1 MKSIKIILQVFSII
15 ILFGCNKEI
24 PVDKNEKLNVLF
36 IMTDDLNCDL
46 GSYGHPQV
54 ISPNIDKLVQY
65 YPQKTNIKSTSC
77 FISSLYYYQK
87 LFLP

>member
-36 IMTDDLNCDL
+36 IMTDDLN
-46 GSYGHPQV
+46 
-54 ISPNIDKLVQY
+54 
-65 YPQKTNIKSTSC
+65 
-77 FISSLYYYQK
+77 
-87 LFLP
+87 

>member
-54 ISPNIDKLVQY
+54 LILTSWLVKVFFLKMLIINTLFAG
-65 YPQKTNIKSTSC
+65 PQE
-77 FISSLYYYQK
+77 L
-87 LFLP
+87 LL